1 MRCKIEK
8 VRSYAKIY
16 INFCT
21 NWYEWSSIG
30 DEMHIY
36 KFKDGATIGLGA
48 PQFKKNIIIYV
59 H

>member
-8 VRSYAKIY
+8 VRFYAKIY

-21 NWYEWSSIG
+21 SWYEWSSIG

-36 KFKDGATIGLGA
+36 KFRDGATIGLGA
-48 PQFKKNIIIYV
+48 PQF
-59 H
+59 

>member
-1 MRCKIEK
+1 MQNKKSKI
-8 VRSYAKIY
+8 YAKIY

-21 NWYEWSSIG
+21 SWYEWSSIE

-36 KFKDGATIGLGA
+36 KFRDGATIGLGA